1 MPKYRLLS
9 QHFSEEDKLLEIGTE
24 VGDGTS
30 HKWTR
35 PPSPEMEGLDDES
48 KALVIEERER
58 AGPFGL
64 EPLNGLQMVGGQPG
78 DITPVPIMNHP
89 GIKRLT

>member
-1 MPKYRLLS
+1 MAKYRLLS
-9 QHFSEEDKLLEIGTE
+9 QHFSEEDKLLEAGVE

-35 PPSPEMEGLDDES
+35 PPSPEMEGLDEES
-48 KALVIEERER
+48 KLLVEEERIR

-78 DITPVPIMNHP
+78 DIVPIMNHP
-89 GIKRLT
+89 NIRQLT